1 MRAEKTKRS
10 QMTPANVGLIFWIRR
25 MGIAEIAETEPF
37 DIPKNGREK
46 TKRSQITLVDVELNF
61 GCTN

>member
-1 MRAEKTKRS
+1 
-10 QMTPANVGLIFWIRR
+10 

-37 DIPKNGREK
+37 DIPKNVREK